1 MPIVSEKSTQ
11 EPRDLRPLGLVS
23 IAVAMVAATWV
34 AAGTWKDVRV
44 RPEVRTIEVTGSAK
58 KRITSD
64 LIQWSATVEVT
75 GSDRSQAYRVLHDH
89 VAKAQAFLTGAG
101 VKATDLRISS
111 VSVEPQ
117 YVTEYEGKGE
127 DRIERQRLTGYE
139 TKQSLVISSTDVAL
153 IERMSR
159 EITGLLEQGVT
170 ISSAAPA
177 YFYTKLGE
185 VKIEMLAEASKDAR
199 TRADKIVGSA
209 GGARIG
215 RLRSADMGVINV
227 NPANATATSWE
238 GNNDT
243 SSVDKDIL
251 TIVHATFELE

>member
-1 MPIVSEKSTQ
+1 MAIVSDKIAEA
-11 EPRDLRPLGLVS
+11 RDLRPLAAIS
-23 IAVAMVAATWV
+23 IAVALVASTAI
-34 AAGTWKDVRV
+34 AAGTWRSVRI
-44 RPEVRTIEVTGSAK
+44 RPEVRTIDVTGSAK

-64 LIQWSATVEVT
+64 WIEWSATIEAT
-75 GSDRSQAYRVLHDH
+75 GPDRTAAYRVLHDN
-89 VAKAQAFLTGAG
+89 VAKAQDFLAKAG
-101 VKATDLRISS
+101 VKAAEVRASS
-111 VSVEPQ
+111 VTVEPQ
-117 YVTEYEGKGE
+117 MTTVYEGKGD
-127 DRIERQRLTGYE
+127 DRISKEVLTGYL
-139 TKQSLVISSTDVAL
+139 TKQSLAVSSHDVAL

-170 ISSAAPA
+170 ISSEAPA

-199 TRADKIVGSA
+199 TRAEKIVNSA
-209 GGARIG
+209 GGAHLSE
-215 RLRSADMGVINV
+215 LRTADMGVINV
-227 NPANATATSWE
+227 NPANATSTSWE